1 MWIKARFCGFLS
13 GEILRIYKC
22 LNFSTFAA
30 RNYYENFSVRQN
42 QPNLKK
48 PIPLAPGVRC
58 AFFPVLLLTSALSWG
73 QGGELVKLDKLQ
85 QIIQDEKEQIQV
97 INFWAT
103 WCAPCMKE
111 LPLFEKLTAN
121 RKDVRVLLV
130 SMDMDMDPDVEKV
143 RKFVIRKQIHSQ
155 VLILNER
162 NPNQWIEKLDKNWSG
177 ALPATL
183 VVNNKTG
190 KRKFVEKE
198 LHEGDLEKLIA
209 AVQ

>member
-1 MWIKARFCGFLS
+1 MKIFFAYQNTPNPGKQFPLGDCVGYALFL
-13 GEILRIYKC
+13 
-22 LNFSTFAA
+22 
-30 RNYYENFSVRQN
+30 
-42 QPNLKK
+42 
-48 PIPLAPGVRC
+48 
-58 AFFPVLLLTSALSWG
+58 VLLLIGPFSRG

-85 QIIQDEKEQIQV
+85 QLIQNEKEQIQV

-103 WCAPCMKE
+103 WCAPCIKE
-111 LPLFEKLTAN
+111 LPLLEKLTAE
-121 RKDVRVLLV
+121 RKDVRVMLV
-130 SMDMDMDPDVEKV
+130 SMDMDLDPDVDKV
-143 RKFVIRKQIHSQ
+143 RKFVMRKKIQSR